1 MHHLLQGRLIV
12 FEGIDGTG
20 KSTQLQLLA
29 EELARRNI
37 QVITT
42 REPTQG
48 PYGMKIRDL
57 YRDRAGCS
65 AEEELNLFIADRRM
79 HVDQVV
85 LPALQKGKVV
95 LCDRY
100 FLSTAAYQGAN
111 GLQVNEILAQNSFAP
126 DPDLALIFEAPISV
140 GIARI
145 TGIRGDVLN
154 DFEKAE
160 SLAKVAEIFRS
171 LDLPYIRRIEAS
183 ESIET
188 VRRNILHLVLPLLAP
203 SSTPI
208 PEPV

>member
-1 MHHLLQGRLIV
+1 MHHLLKGRLIV

-29 EELARRNI
+29 EELTRRAI
-37 QVITT
+37 EVVTT

-57 YRDRAGCS
+57 YRDRSGCS
-65 AEEELNLFIADRRM
+65 PEEELSLFIADRRM
-79 HVDQVV
+79 HVEKVL
-85 LPALQKGKVV
+85 LPALREGKVV

-111 GLQVNEILAQNSFAP
+111 GFQVSEILAENSFAP
-126 DPDLALIFEAPISV
+126 DPDLALIFDAPISV

-145 TGIRGDVLN
+145 TGSRGDVLN

-160 SLAKVAEIFRS
+160 GLAKVAEIFRS
-171 LDLPYIRRIEAS
+171 LDLPYIRKIDAS

-203 SSTPI
+203 SSPPL